1 MFKPRKLVGW
11 IRGRRGYVRVGGG
24 LSKILYNGVEQKRG
38 EGNKYFRR
46 GGQARSRD
54 GCHKKGGAGTHLQTM
69 SCNVSY
75 FFIFLCFDINFVK
88 VLNI

>member
-1 MFKPRKLVGW
+1 MEWNRKE
-11 IRGRRGYVRVGGG
+11 GRETNILEEGGKLDQG
-24 LSKILYNGVEQKRG
+24 MGATKR
-38 EGNKYFRR
+38 
-46 GGQARSRD
+46 
-54 GCHKKGGAGTHLQTM
+54 GGAGTHLQTM